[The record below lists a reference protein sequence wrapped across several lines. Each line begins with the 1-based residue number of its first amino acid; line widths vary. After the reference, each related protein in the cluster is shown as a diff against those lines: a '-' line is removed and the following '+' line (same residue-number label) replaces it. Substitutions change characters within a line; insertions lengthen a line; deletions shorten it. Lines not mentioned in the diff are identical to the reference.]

1 MLRTLSHHWRR
12 SVTGAGLLLLAGCAG
27 HYLVQREP
35 WRKDAELACLQS
47 GAVKESGTIVRIE
60 PINGPGMC
68 GADFPLKV
76 AALGDQPLL
85 GYSDI
90 RPPGDVPGAGPQR
103 WPVTTAPARRA
114 TPPARPVPD
123 QAADAPDDE
132 PRFAN
137 PARPSAVQ
145 ASASDAGN
153 RRDENAARRCRS
165 CPKTIPAPPV
175 IAASRVTN
183 GLCACRI
190 VRGRASVYD
199 RPSESIDRR

>member
-47 GAVKESGTIVRIE
+47 GAVKESGTIVRVE

-85 GYSDI
+85 GYSDL
-90 RPPGDVPGAGPQR
+90 RPPGDVPGVGSAALAGHHGSC
-103 WPVTTAPARRA
+103 TAG
-114 TPPARPVPD
+114 
-123 QAADAPDDE
+123 DA
-132 PRFAN
+132 
-137 PARPSAVQ
+137 
-145 ASASDAGN
+145 ASAIHPRPGG
-153 RRDENAARRCRS
+153 RRSRR
-165 CPKTIPAPPV
+165 
-175 IAASRVTN
+175 
-183 GLCACRI
+183 
-190 VRGRASVYD
+190 
-199 RPSESIDRR
+199 

>member
-47 GAVKESGTIVRIE
+47 GAVKESGTIVRVE

-85 GYSDI
+85 GYSDL
-90 RPPGDVPGAGPQR
+90 RPPGDVPGVGPQR
-103 WPVTTAPARRA
+103 WPVTTAPAGGRRRQRDPRPTRRA
-114 TPPARPVPD
+114 PIPTMNRALPIRRGPPR
-123 QAADAPDDE
+123 
-132 PRFAN
+132 
-137 PARPSAVQ
+137 S
-145 ASASDAGN
+145 SD
-153 RRDENAARRCRS
+153 
-165 CPKTIPAPPV
+165 
-175 IAASRVTN
+175 SR
-183 GLCACRI
+183 
-190 VRGRASVYD
+190 
-199 RPSESIDRR
+199 